1 MGVGSPATYND
12 GMKYLLRGALVVLL
26 VCGFSAAQQGSL
38 SQFAVATTS
47 LPSAKLRQPFQF
59 QLQTQSGIPNFKWV
73 VTRGSLPPGLVLSDN
88 GMISGTPTEKGE
100 FPCVVSVTDSSTPPL
115 TKSQAFV
122 FHVVAPLIAE
132 WNPAPKVNGRRIEG
146 GIKVSNQTGHDFDLT
161 VIVMAINENG
171 RATAIGYQHVDMKD
185 ATDLQIPVGENLPRG
200 AYSVDGTVVA
210 EIVETNTIH
219 RVHLVSAGKLQVAVG
234 P

>member
-1 MGVGSPATYND
+1 
-12 GMKYLLRGALVVLL
+12 MKFSVYRALVVFLL
-26 VCGFSAAQQGSL
+26 CAFSLAQQASL

-47 LPSAKLRQPFQF
+47 LPSAKLRQPYQF
-59 QLQTQSGIPNFKWV
+59 QLQTQSGVPNFKWT
-73 VTRGSLPPGLVLSDN
+73 VTRGSLPPGLAMSDS

-100 FPCVVSVTDSSTPPL
+100 FPFVVSVTDSSTPPL
-115 TKSQAFV
+115 VKSQAFV

-132 WNPAPKVNGRRIEG
+132 WSPAPKVNGRRIEG

-185 ATDLQIPVGENLPRG
+185 ATELQIPVGENLPRG
-200 AYSVDGTVVA
+200 TYSVDGTVVA
-210 EIVETNTIH
+210 EIVETNAIH